1 MVGVVNAKEYAAV
14 NPENAPVLA
23 VSTVKELEFT
33 TVIIPQKLSAFAF
46 LTIIAS
52 PLANPCPVWVIVKT
66 VVALVH
72 ESPVLTVE
80 LETNQH
86 SISAFK

>member
-1 MVGVVNAKEYAAV
+1 MNAKEYAAV
-14 NPENAPVLA
+14 DPENAPVLA

-52 PLANPCPVWVIVKT
+52 PLDNPCPVCVIVKT
-66 VVALVH
+66 VVVLDH
-72 ESPVLTVE
+72 ERPVLTVE

-86 SISAFK
+86 SISEFK